1 MRRSLAAPPQA
12 PVYFDNIPGGFHSFA
27 ERISFPA
34 LSYND
39 YTSTFP
45 GKVDIDMFFTMN
57 ANEKRWQQVT
67 DARVDSSLQLQQLRA
82 LDGLDVLRARKLH
95 GNGKLHVEVVEHG
108 LHTLGA
114 AEVQAP
120 DDGTADCHEVRAAC

>member
-1 MRRSLAAPPQA
+1 MLVRRGTCGERMPRKGARETEPGPKASPLALDAAKTVALGSFRGTWTAHMRRSLAAPPQA
-12 PVYFDNIPGGFHSFA
+12 HVYFDNIPGSFHSFV

-57 ANEKRWQQVT
+57 ANEKRW
-67 DARVDSSLQLQQLRA
+67 
-82 LDGLDVLRARKLH
+82 
-95 GNGKLHVEVVEHG
+95 
-108 LHTLGA
+108 
-114 AEVQAP
+114 
-120 DDGTADCHEVRAAC
+120 